1 LRRGNQ
7 ITLSKHIF
15 SVATFTFGVCVTGC
29 DIQSGPTR
37 SVPVSTVVAPLAVNV
52 SVVERIETTMETV
65 VLYGTLVPVR
75 ESRLSFQRGGRIEQI
90 HKVTGDR
97 VAEGDVIASLEL
109 QEVNSQRQQLLTS
122 LEQSKQR
129 LGSANRETAPPIQQQ
144 IAQLEE
150 QLGDVETER
159 QRRVIVAP
167 FAGLVSEIKIQL
179 GETATP
185 SAAVVVI
192 VAAEPPQI
200 EASLAEQM
208 ASRVLSQKA
217 IWANIG
223 DRAVGLNVKSSSEIR
238 GPTPGR
244 KIVLSIQ
251 EELPNNSWTS
261 GDVVELRFFETI
273 DASGCWLPLGA
284 LQKATDADWYVFAI
298 VPTADA
304 SDTQTFIVERQP
316 VKIRLL
322 QNNLAF
328 VESSLNSGAF
338 VITDGT
344 HRIVVGQSVIP
355 VTRDGQQIRSSEPG
369 AAN

>member
-1 LRRGNQ
+1 
-7 ITLSKHIF
+7 
-15 SVATFTFGVCVTGC
+15 
-29 DIQSGPTR
+29 
-37 SVPVSTVVAPLAVNV
+37 
-52 SVVERIETTMETV
+52 METV

-90 HKVTGDR
+90 HKVTGER

-223 DRAVGLNVKSSSEIR
+223 D
-238 GPTPGR
+238 P
-244 KIVLSIQ
+244 
-251 EELPNNSWTS
+251 
-261 GDVVELRFFETI
+261 VECE
-273 DASGCWLPLGA
+273 
-284 LQKATDADWYVFAI
+284 
-298 VPTADA
+298 
-304 SDTQTFIVERQP
+304 
-316 VKIRLL
+316 
-322 QNNLAF
+322 
-328 VESSLNSGAF
+328 
-338 VITDGT
+338 VI
-344 HRIVVGQSVIP
+344 I
-355 VTRDGQQIRSSEPG
+355 
-369 AAN
+369 